1 MYIFYITHYWLNLSH
16 FTLFKTWWWS
26 WNLMAT
32 INNRK
37 KFFYFE
43 NYYYEQKRN
52 SHFFSHETLIIISDT
67 TQKKCIKKSVEKDLN
82 KKFHAFLC
90 FIIQVSNKDYRVC
103 EPHFTF
109 SFTSH
114 SSHLIHFSQNSTSI
128 FHFMKLSSSL
138 HWMKL
143 NTIEL
148 KSDKRIFLV
157 RN

>member
-1 MYIFYITHYWLNLSH
+1 
-16 FTLFKTWWWS
+16 
-26 WNLMAT
+26 MAT

-114 SSHLIHFSQNSTSI
+114 SSHLIHFSQKFNLYFSFYETLLKSPLDEI
-128 FHFMKLSSSL
+128 KHNRVEERQAYFSCKKLKKKTQSSSL
-138 HWMKL
+138 TFERAYMML
-143 NTIEL
+143 
-148 KSDKRIFLV
+148 F
-157 RN
+157 